1 MLLSC
6 FNVSTMAPS
15 GPLLQLFNIAR
26 DPLEADERSVAE
38 PATVTRLLKR
48 LAQFAAQT
56 DQYPPTLK
64 PTITNGTGHVTY
76 NGSTSWNFQCPQCR
90 VVGAHGSPKAWR
102 PWCDGVQCK
111 PESCESLF
119 FGDQCSDRTLRD

>member
-1 MLLSC
+1 M
-6 FNVSTMAPS
+6 NTRSTTQMNKQQRRDTKS
-15 GPLLQLFNIAR
+15 LQALQIV
-26 DPLEADERSVAE
+26 LGHERSG
-38 PATVTRLLKR
+38 LLKR
-48 LAQFAAQT
+48 LEQFAAQT

-119 FGDQCSDRTLRD
+119 FGDQCSDRALRD